1 MNDMAKLKN
10 YIDFLKKEHNLSISL
25 NIDDKNNIAKE
36 EMDKLIKPLRHM
48 LDLSYEPEVN
58 IETSDIT
65 NEVKQ
70 YLEQHR
76 AQNITSDDICKE
88 LSCSRSHISHQFKTQ
103 TGMSIRE
110 YLTKLRIN
118 DAKHL
123 LKYSELTVTEIAFT
137 TGFSSSNYFTNVFKK
152 ELGMSPGTY
161 RRQVRREKDK

>member
-1 MNDMAKLKN
+1 MNDMTKLKN

-25 NIDDKNNIAKE
+25 NIDDKNNITKE
-36 EMDKLIKPLRHM
+36 QINELIAPLCNM
-48 LDLSYEPEVN
+48 LDLSYESE
-58 IETSDIT
+58 ISDDSSDIT
-65 NEVKQ
+65 NEVKK

-76 AQNITSDDICKE
+76 AKNITSDDICKA
-88 LSCSRSHISHQFKTQ
+88 LACSRSHISHQFKTQ

-161 RRQVRREKDK
+161 RKYARQEADR